1 MEKQRIKR
9 SGKASTGILVMTAVD
24 IGELDSEILAVVK
37 SSTRVEATWE
47 TCRRQKCQITEFI
60 LHWMF
65 CLRRMQRPTG
75 VHQRWQVRAKLLPG
89 LRKALFLAV
98 LAC

>member
-9 SGKASTGILVMTAVD
+9 CGKASTGALVMTAVD
-24 IGELDSEILAVVK
+24 IGELESEILAAVK
-37 SSTRVEATWE
+37 SSTRVEETWD

-60 LHWMF
+60 LPWMF
-65 CLRRMQRPTG
+65 CLRRMQRQTG
-75 VHQRWQVRAKLLPG
+75 VQRWQVRAKLLPG